1 MTYTYIRT
9 TTFSL
14 NVKIKLHAHIKV
26 VVLVFPFTTI
36 QDFKIELT
44 EEHELF
50 RKMLRGFIEKDV
62 EPKAMEIEK
71 NDEIPDELFEKA
83 KELGLYGVGIP
94 EEYGGQ
100 GGGQV
105 MVAILMEEISRVSP
119 AFATAIAVRGLFTIP
134 ILLYGTEEQKKKYL
148 PPVARGEK
156 FAAHASTEPG
166 AGSDV
171 AGIQSTAK
179 KVNDHW
185 VLNGRKIFIT
195 GADRADYFVV
205 SARTSPPPDRKR
217 RWKGITFFIV
227 EREWPG
233 VKVGSKFNV
242 TGLRGEHPSEVILE
256 DVKVPSE
263 NVLGPIG
270 EGFKVALETYDHGRI
285 GIAAQAVG
293 IAQAVFEKSL
303 NYALQR
309 YAFERPIIS
318 FEAVAFRI
326 ADMFIKLEASRLLTY
341 WAASLAD
348 QGRKEYVIAASLAK
362 TFATEVAEECAAQAI
377 KVHGGY
383 GVDIEMG
390 VERYLRDALITTIYE
405 GTNDIQRITII
416 RQLLRQVFGTS
427 VTMM

>member
-1 MTYTYIRT
+1 M
-9 TTFSL
+9 
-14 NVKIKLHAHIKV
+14 
-26 VVLVFPFTTI
+26 VFPFTNL
-36 QDFKIELT
+36 QDFKVEIT

-50 RKMLRGFIEKDV
+50 RKMIREFVEKEV

-71 NDEIPDELFEKA
+71 NNEIPEELFERA
-83 KELGLYGVGIP
+83 KELGLFGVGIP
-94 EEYGGQ
+94 EEYEGQ

-105 MVAILMEEISRVSP
+105 MTAILMEEISRASP
-119 AFATAIAVRGLFTIP
+119 AFATAIAVKGLFVVP
-134 ILLYGTEEQKKKYL
+134 ILLYGTEEQKRKYI

-166 AGSDV
+166 AGSDI
-171 AGIQSTAK
+171 AGIQTTAK

-185 VLNGRKIFIT
+185 ILTGRKIFIT
-195 GADRADYFVV
+195 GADKADYFVV
-205 SARTSPPPDRKR
+205 SARTSPPPDRKK
-217 RWKGITFFIV
+217 RWRGITFFIV
-227 EREWPG
+227 ERDWPG
-233 VKVGSKFNV
+233 VKVGSRLNV

-256 DVKVPSE
+256 EVKVPAE
-263 NVLGPIG
+263 NVLGPID
-270 EGFKVALETYDHGRI
+270 EGFKVAVETYDHGRI

-326 ADMFIKLEASRLLTY
+326 ADMMIKLEAARLLTY
-341 WAASLAD
+341 WAATLAD
-348 QGRKEYVIAASLAK
+348 QNRKEYVIAASLAK
-362 TFATEVAEECAAQAI
+362 TFATEVAEEASSNAI

-383 GVDIEMG
+383 GVDIETG
-390 VERYLRDALITTIYE
+390 IERYLRDSLITTIYE

-427 VTMM
+427 VTLM